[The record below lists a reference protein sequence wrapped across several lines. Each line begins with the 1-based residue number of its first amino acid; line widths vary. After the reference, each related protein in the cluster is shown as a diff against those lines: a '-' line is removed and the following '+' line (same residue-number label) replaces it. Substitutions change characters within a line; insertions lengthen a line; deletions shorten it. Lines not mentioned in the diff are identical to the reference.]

1 MQTKNILGII
11 FSILFIGAFAF
22 AITWAI
28 INQEKVKELMSGTG
42 IYTEEDLDAAYE
54 DGYNTALENKDEYDT
69 LINSYRDTIT
79 TQTDEISK
87 LNSQITLLINNNK
100 DYETQ
105 IASLESQK
113 TELETNI
120 SNLQTIN
127 SQNETTITGLNETI
141 SELQSQVKIL
151 EASENDKTSQISAL
165 NTQISNL
172 QTLVSQLQN
181 TNEINSNTITSLNSQ
196 IISLNSQISELTYQL
211 QNNGSIV
218 TSLNNKI
225 AQLEESIA
233 YYENYIAS
241 LESGEQVVATFEFDG
256 SVYNVQV
263 LNKNA
268 TASVI
273 TPTSTD
279 YVIFNYWTVNGEQID
294 LSTYQFTTNTKVVA
308 NVTYKYDVKFMV
320 DNAEHNAQIVTSGT
334 TATVPTEPTKSGY
347 EFDGW
352 SLNGVDIVDVTQ
364 QTVTANVTYYAV
376 FTQLHTVTFLYEDDT
391 INTQTIR
398 NGEYATDVDVENTT
412 NKIFNGWLLNGA
424 IVDVSTYKILG
435 TTVFTADITYKYN
448 VVFKV
453 DNADYDT
460 QLIVKNGYATTP
472 TAPTKD
478 GYEFNGWS
486 LNGVDIVEP
495 STVQITTDTTFT
507 AMFTVYKYS
516 LTAVG
521 SLPLLP
527 DGTSV
532 LNSSVWSD
540 GSDIYYSSGTN
551 KQYILNESHTEW
563 SSISWNGYTNFFG
576 SDVWSDGTNFYFT
589 SGVGQEYKIDTF
601 TKTLSSFDWSYR
613 ISYPY
618 NLVFVGDDIYYFYSS
633 NATGDKLRL
642 KFNKETCSWT
652 KVTITGIPSSWIS
665 SFNGSDIW
673 TDGTNWYWSYS
684 SQQYKINFSSLS
696 LTRVSWS
703 GLTSF
708 YGKYVWTDGVDCYYS
723 LNNSHY
729 ILDKDTNTWLSI
741 EWIGLTSFSGTLV
754 YIYNSDIF
762 VFDGVTDMYYKF
774 VNITFKTK

>member
-22 AITWAI
+22 AITWAV

-42 IYTEEDLDAAYE
+42 IYTEEDLNSAYE

-87 LNSQITLLINNNK
+87 LNSQITLLTNNNK

-113 TELETNI
+113 TELETNVY
-120 SNLQTIN
+120 NLQTIN
-127 SQNETTITGLNETI
+127 SQNETTITGLNATI

-151 EASENDKTSQISAL
+151 QASDSDKTSQISAL

-172 QTLVSQLQN
+172 QTLVSQLQS
-181 TNEINSNTITSLNSQ
+181 TNQINSNTITSLNAQ
-196 IISLNSQISELTYQL
+196 IISLNSQISELTYQI
-211 QNNGSIV
+211 QNNGSTV

-241 LESGEQVVATFEFDG
+241 FESGEQVVATFEFDG
-256 SVYNVQV
+256 SVYNIQI

-268 TASVI
+268 TASVT

-279 YVIFNYWTVNGEQID
+279 YVIFNYWTVNSEQID

-320 DNAEHNAQIVTSGT
+320 DNVEHNAQIVTNGT
-334 TATVPTEPTKSGY
+334 TATVPTTPTKSGY

-376 FTQLHTVTFLYEDDT
+376 FTQLHTVTFIYEDDT
-391 INTQTIR
+391 IDTQTVR
-398 NGEYATDVDVENTT
+398 NGEYATDVDVEDTT

-478 GYEFNGWS
+478 GYEFDGWS
-486 LNGVDIVEP
+486 LNGVDIVNN
-495 STVQITTDTTFT
+495 ITTTAVVQNTTYYAVFTQLHTVTFIYEDDTIDTQTVRNGEYAITPQVDSTIYKVFNGWTVNDSITNVSTYKITSATTFT
-507 AMFTVYKYS
+507 ANITYKYDVKFMVDNTEHNAQIVTSGATATVPTAPTKPGYEFIGWS
-516 LTAVG
+516 LDGSSVVEVSSYVITQSTTYIALFNKLGMNGTWNYTLGMSMVG
-521 SLPLLP
+521 SVS
-527 DGTSV
+527 GTITINNNSV
-532 LNSSVWSD
+532 VDCTCNNSSDYTIELRVDNTLYIRVKS
-540 GSDIYYSSGTN
+540 GSYTWNSIGT
-551 KQYILNESHTEW
+551 YNES
-563 SSISWNGYTNFFG
+563 N
-576 SDVWSDGTNFYFT
+576 D
-589 SGVGQEYKIDTF
+589 
-601 TKTLSSFDWSYR
+601 
-613 ISYPY
+613 
-618 NLVFVGDDIYYFYSS
+618 
-633 NATGDKLRL
+633 
-642 KFNKETCSWT
+642 
-652 KVTITGIPSSWIS
+652 
-665 SFNGSDIW
+665 
-673 TDGTNWYWSYS
+673 
-684 SQQYKINFSSLS
+684 
-696 LTRVSWS
+696 SWS
-703 GLTSF
+703 F
-708 YGKYVWTDGVDCYYS
+708 V
-723 LNNSHY
+723 
-729 ILDKDTNTWLSI
+729 
-741 EWIGLTSFSGTLV
+741 SGSES
-754 YIYNSDIF
+754 YNGMGGSTYTQISRA
-762 VFDGVTDMYYKF
+762 
-774 VNITFKTK
+774 

>member
-11 FSILFIGAFAF
+11 FSIIFIGAFAF
-22 AITWAI
+22 AITWAV

-42 IYTEEDLDAAYE
+42 IYTEEDLNSAYE
-54 DGYNTALENKDEYDT
+54 DGYNTALENKEEYDT

-87 LNSQITLLINNNK
+87 LNSQIILLTNNNK
-100 DYETQ
+100 DYEIQ

-113 TELETNI
+113 TELETNV

-127 SQNETTITGLNETI
+127 SQNEITITGLNETI

-151 EASENDKTSQISAL
+151 QASESDKISQISAL

-181 TNEINSNTITSLNSQ
+181 TNEINSNTITSLNAQ

-256 SVYNVQV
+256 SVYNIQI

-376 FTQLHTVTFLYEDDT
+376 FTQLHTVTFIYEDDT
-391 INTQTIR
+391 IDTQTVR
-398 NGEYATDVDVENTT
+398 NGEYATDVDVEDTT

-424 IVDVSTYKILG
+424 TVDVSTYKILG

-495 STVQITTDTTFT
+495 STVQITADTTFT
-507 AMFTVYKYS
+507 AVFTEMYV
-516 LTAVG
+516 
-521 SLPLLP
+521 
-527 DGTSV
+527 
-532 LNSSVWSD
+532 
-540 GSDIYYSSGTN
+540 
-551 KQYILNESHTEW
+551 
-563 SSISWNGYTNFFG
+563 
-576 SDVWSDGTNFYFT
+576 
-589 SGVGQEYKIDTF
+589 
-601 TKTLSSFDWSYR
+601 
-613 ISYPY
+613 
-618 NLVFVGDDIYYFYSS
+618 
-633 NATGDKLRL
+633 
-642 KFNKETCSWT
+642 
-652 KVTITGIPSSWIS
+652 VT
-665 SFNGSDIW
+665 
-673 TDGTNWYWSYS
+673 
-684 SQQYKINFSSLS
+684 
-696 LTRVSWS
+696 
-703 GLTSF
+703 
-708 YGKYVWTDGVDCYYS
+708 
-723 LNNSHY
+723 
-729 ILDKDTNTWLSI
+729 ILDKNNEVLFTQKVSTGNNVLSSSSNSVRLNGSSIYSYYSGYYFSLKSEILTTSDLGFSIEVTDDVTIYRYGLIREFEDLTTGVTYGNAKYWLNGTWLNTGYGSGNVTSLHITTSDDKGYYLVYGQGGECSLLIDNNKFTFVYSDNSVLLEFVVENNQITSI
-741 EWIGLTSFSGTLV
+741 SCPEHSNVESFS
-754 YIYNSDIF
+754 F
-762 VFDGVTDMYYKF
+762 KF
-774 VNITFKTK
+774 NGGRGCFYRS

>member
-1 MQTKNILGII
+1 MLTKNILGII
-11 FSILFIGAFAF
+11 FSIIFIGAFAF
-22 AITWAI
+22 AITWAV

-42 IYTEEDLDAAYE
+42 IYTEEDLNSAYE
-54 DGYNTALENKDEYDT
+54 DGYNTALENKEEYDT

-87 LNSQITLLINNNK
+87 LNSQIILLTNNNK
-100 DYETQ
+100 DYEIQ

-113 TELETNI
+113 TELETNV

-127 SQNETTITGLNETI
+127 SQNEITITGLNETI

-151 EASENDKTSQISAL
+151 QASESDKISQISAL

-181 TNEINSNTITSLNSQ
+181 TNEINSNTITSLNAQ

-256 SVYNVQV
+256 SVYNIQI

-376 FTQLHTVTFLYEDDT
+376 FTQLHTVTFIYEDDT
-391 INTQTIR
+391 IDTQTVR
-398 NGEYATDVDVENTT
+398 NGEYATDVDVEDTT

-424 IVDVSTYKILG
+424 TVDVSTYKILG

-453 DNADYDT
+453 DNADYVT

-495 STVQITTDTTFT
+495 STVQITADTTFT
-507 AMFTVYKYS
+507 AVFTEMYV
-516 LTAVG
+516 
-521 SLPLLP
+521 
-527 DGTSV
+527 
-532 LNSSVWSD
+532 
-540 GSDIYYSSGTN
+540 
-551 KQYILNESHTEW
+551 
-563 SSISWNGYTNFFG
+563 
-576 SDVWSDGTNFYFT
+576 
-589 SGVGQEYKIDTF
+589 
-601 TKTLSSFDWSYR
+601 
-613 ISYPY
+613 
-618 NLVFVGDDIYYFYSS
+618 
-633 NATGDKLRL
+633 
-642 KFNKETCSWT
+642 
-652 KVTITGIPSSWIS
+652 VT
-665 SFNGSDIW
+665 
-673 TDGTNWYWSYS
+673 
-684 SQQYKINFSSLS
+684 
-696 LTRVSWS
+696 
-703 GLTSF
+703 
-708 YGKYVWTDGVDCYYS
+708 
-723 LNNSHY
+723 
-729 ILDKDTNTWLSI
+729 ILDKNNEVLFTQKVSTGNNVLSSSSNSVRLNGSSIYSYYSGYYFSLKSEILTTSDLGFSIEVTDDVTIYRYGLIREFEDLTTGVTYGNAKYWLNGTWLNTGYGSGNVTSLHITTSDDKGYYLVYGQGGECSLLIDNNKFTFVYSDNSVLLEFVVENNQITSI
-741 EWIGLTSFSGTLV
+741 SCPGHSNVESFS
-754 YIYNSDIF
+754 F
-762 VFDGVTDMYYKF
+762 KF
-774 VNITFKTK
+774 NGDRGCFYRS

>member
-11 FSILFIGAFAF
+11 FSIIFIGAFAF
-22 AITWAI
+22 AITWAV

-42 IYTEEDLDAAYE
+42 IYTEEDLNSAYE

-87 LNSQITLLINNNK
+87 LNSQIILLTNNNK
-100 DYETQ
+100 DYEIQ

-113 TELETNI
+113 TELETNV

-127 SQNETTITGLNETI
+127 SQNEITITGLNETI
-141 SELQSQVKIL
+141 R
-151 EASENDKTSQISAL
+151 
-165 NTQISNL
+165 
-172 QTLVSQLQN
+172 
-181 TNEINSNTITSLNSQ
+181 NEINSNTITSLNAQ

-256 SVYNVQV
+256 SVYNIQI

-320 DNAEHNAQIVTSGT
+320 DNEEHNAQIVTSGT

-376 FTQLHTVTFLYEDDT
+376 FTQLHTVTFIYEDDT
-391 INTQTIR
+391 IDTQTVR
-398 NGEYATDVDVENTT
+398 NGEYATDVDVEDTT

-424 IVDVSTYKILG
+424 TVDVSTYKILG

-486 LNGVDIVEP
+486 LNGVDVVEP
-495 STVQITTDTTFT
+495 STVQITADTTFT
-507 AMFTVYKYS
+507 AVFTEMYV
-516 LTAVG
+516 
-521 SLPLLP
+521 
-527 DGTSV
+527 
-532 LNSSVWSD
+532 
-540 GSDIYYSSGTN
+540 
-551 KQYILNESHTEW
+551 
-563 SSISWNGYTNFFG
+563 
-576 SDVWSDGTNFYFT
+576 
-589 SGVGQEYKIDTF
+589 
-601 TKTLSSFDWSYR
+601 
-613 ISYPY
+613 
-618 NLVFVGDDIYYFYSS
+618 
-633 NATGDKLRL
+633 
-642 KFNKETCSWT
+642 
-652 KVTITGIPSSWIS
+652 VT
-665 SFNGSDIW
+665 
-673 TDGTNWYWSYS
+673 
-684 SQQYKINFSSLS
+684 
-696 LTRVSWS
+696 
-703 GLTSF
+703 
-708 YGKYVWTDGVDCYYS
+708 
-723 LNNSHY
+723 
-729 ILDKDTNTWLSI
+729 ILDKNNEVLFTQKVSTGNNVLSSSGNSVLLNGSSIYSYYSGHYFSLKSEILTTSDLGFSIEVTDDVTIYRYGLIREFEDLTTGVTYGDAKYWLNGTWLNTGYGSGNVTSLHITTSDDKGYYLVYGQGGECSLLIDNNKFTFVYSDNSVLLEFVVENNQITSI
-741 EWIGLTSFSGTLV
+741 SCPEHSNVESFS
-754 YIYNSDIF
+754 F
-762 VFDGVTDMYYKF
+762 KF
-774 VNITFKTK
+774 NGGRGCFYRS

>member
-11 FSILFIGAFAF
+11 FSIIFIGAFAF
-22 AITWAI
+22 AITWAV

-42 IYTEEDLDAAYE
+42 IYTEEDLNSAYE

-87 LNSQITLLINNNK
+87 LNSQIILLTNNNK
-100 DYETQ
+100 DYEIQ
-105 IASLESQK
+105 IASLKSQK
-113 TELETNI
+113 TELETNV

-127 SQNETTITGLNETI
+127 SQNETAITGLNETI
-141 SELQSQVKIL
+141 SELQAQVKIL
-151 EASENDKTSQISAL
+151 EASESDKTSQISAL

-196 IISLNSQISELTYQL
+196 IISLNSQISELTYQI
-211 QNNGSIV
+211 QNNGSTV
-218 TSLNNKI
+218 TNLNNKI

-241 LESGEQVVATFEFDG
+241 LESGEQVVVTFEFDG
-256 SVYNVQV
+256 SVYNIQI

-279 YVIFNYWTVNGEQID
+279 YVIFDYWTVNGEQID

-347 EFDGW
+347 DFDGW
-352 SLNGVDIVDVTQ
+352 SLNGVDIIDVTE

-376 FTQLHTVTFLYEDDT
+376 FTQLHTVTFIYEDDT
-391 INTQTIR
+391 IDTQSVR
-398 NGEYATDVDVENTT
+398 NGEYATDVDVEDTT
-412 NKIFNGWLLNGA
+412 NKIFNGWSLNGA

-460 QLIVKNGYATTP
+460 QLIVKNGYATPP

-495 STVQITTDTTFT
+495 STVQIIADTTFT
-507 AMFTVYKYS
+507 AMFTLPRYVVERISEWGVGGYPINGDYVWILNGTAYYS
-516 LTAVG
+516 GKSG
-521 SLPLLP
+521 STIQNYVFDPE
-527 DGTSV
+527 TKTW
-532 LNSSVWSD
+532 SSITWNGYSPVQGNCIWTYGD
-540 GSDIYYSSGTN
+540 KAYYSSSSRQYELDIDSKTWYPVEWTGIDYFSGLGIWKTENNVYYSANGKHYIWEKGTYN
-551 KQYILNESHTEW
+551 WIEIEFSGIGSFTGEFVFDVNNNYYVYSNGLIYKFIEDELDWEL
-563 SSISWNGYTNFFG
+563 SSISVPNVSNFSVSFWSNGN
-576 SDVWSDGTNFYFT
+576 
-589 SGVGQEYKIDTF
+589 Q
-601 TKTLSSFDWSYR
+601 L
-613 ISYPY
+613 
-618 NLVFVGDDIYYFYSS
+618 FYS
-633 NATGDKLRL
+633 A
-642 KFNKETCSWT
+642 
-652 KVTITGIPSSWIS
+652 
-665 SFNGSDIW
+665 GSVQFEFDFD
-673 TDGTNWYWSYS
+673 T
-684 SQQYKINFSSLS
+684 
-696 LTRVSWS
+696 LTWE
-703 GLTSF
+703 
-708 YGKYVWTDGVDCYYS
+708 
-723 LNNSHY
+723 
-729 ILDKDTNTWLSI
+729 SI
-741 EWIGLTSFSGTLV
+741 EWKGFEGSHLNRFFAANVWCLNGSFYLECVS
-754 YIYNSDIF
+754 
-762 VFDGVTDMYYKF
+762 DGVFYKF
-774 VNITFKTK
+774 IYF

>member
-11 FSILFIGAFAF
+11 FSIIFIGAFAF
-22 AITWAI
+22 AITWAV

-42 IYTEEDLDAAYE
+42 IYTEEDLNSAYE

-87 LNSQITLLINNNK
+87 LNSQIILLTNNNK
-100 DYETQ
+100 DYEIQ
-105 IASLESQK
+105 IASLKSQK
-113 TELETNI
+113 TELETNV

-127 SQNETTITGLNETI
+127 SQNEITITGLNETI

-151 EASENDKTSQISAL
+151 EASESDKTSQISAL

-172 QTLVSQLQN
+172 QTLVSQLQS
-181 TNEINSNTITSLNSQ
+181 TNEINSNTITSLNAQ

-256 SVYNVQV
+256 SVYNIQI

-320 DNAEHNAQIVTSGT
+320 DNAEHNSQIVTSGT
-334 TATVPTEPTKSGY
+334 IATVPTTPTKSGY

-376 FTQLHTVTFLYEDDT
+376 FTQLHTVTFIYENDT
-391 INTQTIR
+391 IDTQTIR
-398 NGEYATDVDVENTT
+398 NGEYATDVDVEDTT

-486 LNGVDIVEP
+486 LNGVDVVEP
-495 STVQITTDTTFT
+495 STVQITADTTFT
-507 AMFTVYKYS
+507 AMFTEMYV
-516 LTAVG
+516 
-521 SLPLLP
+521 
-527 DGTSV
+527 
-532 LNSSVWSD
+532 
-540 GSDIYYSSGTN
+540 
-551 KQYILNESHTEW
+551 
-563 SSISWNGYTNFFG
+563 
-576 SDVWSDGTNFYFT
+576 
-589 SGVGQEYKIDTF
+589 
-601 TKTLSSFDWSYR
+601 
-613 ISYPY
+613 
-618 NLVFVGDDIYYFYSS
+618 
-633 NATGDKLRL
+633 
-642 KFNKETCSWT
+642 
-652 KVTITGIPSSWIS
+652 VT
-665 SFNGSDIW
+665 
-673 TDGTNWYWSYS
+673 
-684 SQQYKINFSSLS
+684 
-696 LTRVSWS
+696 
-703 GLTSF
+703 
-708 YGKYVWTDGVDCYYS
+708 
-723 LNNSHY
+723 
-729 ILDKDTNTWLSI
+729 ILDKNNEVLFTQKVSTGNNVLSSSSNSVRLNGSSIYSYYSGYYFSLKSEILTTSDLGFSIEVTDDVTIYRYGLIREFKDLTTGVTYSNAKYWLNGTWLNTGYGSGNVTSLHITTSDDKGYYLVYGQGGECSLLIDNNKFTFVYSDNSVLLEFVVENNQITSI
-741 EWIGLTSFSGTLV
+741 SCPKHSNVESFS
-754 YIYNSDIF
+754 F
-762 VFDGVTDMYYKF
+762 KF
-774 VNITFKTK
+774 NGDRGCFYRF